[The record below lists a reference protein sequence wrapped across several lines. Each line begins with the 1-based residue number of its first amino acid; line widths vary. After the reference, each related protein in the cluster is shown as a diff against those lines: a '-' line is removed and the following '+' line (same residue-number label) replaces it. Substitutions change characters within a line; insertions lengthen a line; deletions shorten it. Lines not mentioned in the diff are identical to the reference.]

1 MDTYIKGKE
10 HFEQLGPWYLARI
23 VGGLLI
29 AVVAMRTDSSRK
41 IMWLGVV
48 WLFVNALWIT
58 AIYSDL
64 F

>member
-1 MDTYIKGKE
+1 
-10 HFEQLGPWYLARI
+10 
-23 VGGLLI
+23 
-29 AVVAMRTDSSRK
+29 VAMRTDSSRK

-48 WLFVNALWIT
+48 WLFFNALWIT